1 MTPFAFPSLN
11 DQITEI
17 RRNIPKFAWFYT
29 FPYFQYRHNYKPFW
43 PHWAVFLHL
52 GKFGHF
58 GPMWTLWASLGH
70 FEPFLPFWSLGAILR
85 NLHFHLM
92 YHLFGIVVFRMTN
105 DQVLIKVKHHL
116 KGSGFTKD
124 CFMVLS
130 QKQSKVT
137 IWNKGIIVVASRN
150 MKQDIIGPSNV
161 DFVISFLSWQ
171 IFCKISNRLR

>member
-11 DQITEI
+11 DQISQI
-17 RRNIPKFAWFYT
+17 RRTYPSLLRSIQFHIPNIAKIINHFGHIE
-29 FPYFQYRHNYKPFW
+29 QFW
-43 PHWAVFLHL
+43 PLRH
-52 GKFGHF
+52 FGHF
-58 GPMWTLWASLGH
+58 GSIWTLWASLGH
-70 FEPFLPFWSLGAILR
+70 FGPFGSLAAILR
-85 NLHFHLM
+85 NLHFHLI

-137 IWNKGIIVVASRN
+137 I
-150 MKQDIIGPSNV
+150 
-161 DFVISFLSWQ
+161 
-171 IFCKISNRLR
+171 